1 MLRQMKTITAKAV
14 LACSLAF
21 SFVTTPPAIITASVV
36 LVGTQASCGADD
48 LSKLH
53 DRLNQTAKALNA
65 AAKTNRQFYES
76 GIYGPSGSPQAIE
89 WRQKGAQAIGFANDK
104 LIIALTLA
112 KGLTK
117 ETFEQG
123 KLGVLQALSQAVAS
137 LHVGKQEIDLVLQ
150 GIATIIN
157 QAVVIIGAFSSADLH
172 FALPRIQ
179 TWKLPEVNAWA
190 S

>member
-1 MLRQMKTITAKAV
+1 MKPLKTISAKII
-14 LACSLAF
+14 LACSLTF
-21 SFVTTPPAIITASVV
+21 SFVTTPPAIITASVTG
-36 LVGTQASCGADD
+36 LVVTQASCGADD

-65 AAKTNRQFYES
+65 AAKTNRQFYDS
-76 GIYGPSGSPQAIE
+76 GIYGAVGSSEAIK
-89 WRQKGAQAIGFANDK
+89 WRQKGAEAVGFANDK

-117 ETFEQG
+117 ETFESG
-123 KLGVLQALSQAVAS
+123 KLAVLQALSQAVAS

-157 QAVVIIGAFSSADLH
+157 QAVVIIGAFKSADLRYV
-172 FALPRIQ
+172 LPRIQ
-179 TWKLPEVNAWA
+179 TWQIAEV
-190 S
+190 SL